1 MFRLPFKKSAPTDL
15 DEAIKQVY
23 ARMST
28 MGPGTEDYTT
38 LVKQLKELESL
49 KSKNSKGGASPD
61 TRLIVLGGIAQVL
74 IIVMYENA
82 NVLTSKAIGL
92 LLKVKP

>member
-1 MFRLPFKKSAPTDL
+1 MFRSPFKKEPTDN

-23 ARMST
+23 ARMDT
-28 MGPGTEDYTT
+28 MGPGTPEYTL
-38 LVKQLKELESL
+38 LVKQLKDLKDIES
-49 KSKNSKGGASPD
+49 KCSKMPSSPD

>member
-1 MFRLPFKKSAPTDL
+1 MFRLPFKKETPEL
-15 DEAIKQVY
+15 DEAIKKVY
-23 ARMST
+23 SRMDRI
-28 MGPGTEDYTT
+28 GPGNEEYTL
-38 LVKQLKELESL
+38 LVKQLKELDAL
-49 KSKNSKGGASPD
+49 KSKSSRNASSPD

-74 IIVMYENA
+74 IIVAYENA